1 MYRKILVAYDGS
13 EGAKRA
19 LRAGIDIAKRY
30 GAELHSIAVVEKL
43 PHFAATVGEV
53 KEALRELTTRYEWIS
68 QDAARVAKDQG
79 IDLHAKVQP
88 GHEVEAVVTYA
99 KEGKFDLLVIGFSG
113 HSHAFGRVMGGTAQN
128 LARLSPC
135 TVMIAK

>member
-13 EGAKRA
+13 DGAKKA
-19 LRAGIDIAKRY
+19 LRAGLDLAKRY

-53 KEALRELTTRYEWIS
+53 KEALRELTTRYEWVS
-68 QDAARVAKDQG
+68 QEAAREAREGGVE
-79 IDLHAKVQP
+79 LHTKVQP
-88 GHEVEAVVTYA
+88 GHEVEDVVNYA

-128 LARLSPC
+128 LARLAPC

>member
-19 LRAGIDIAKRY
+19 LRTGIDIAKRY

-68 QDAARVAKDQG
+68 QEAARVAKDQG
-79 IDLHAKVQP
+79 VELRTKVQP
-88 GHEVEAVVTYA
+88 GHEVEAVVDYTR
-99 KEGKFDLLVIGFSG
+99 EGKFDLLIIGFSG

-135 TVMIAK
+135 TVMIVK

>member
-19 LRAGIDIAKRY
+19 LRAGIDLAKRY
-30 GAELHSIAVVEKL
+30 DAELHSIAVVEKL

-53 KEALRELTTRYEWIS
+53 KEALRELTTRYEWVS
-68 QDAARVAKDQG
+68 QEAVRAAKDQG
-79 IDLHAKVQP
+79 IELHTKVQP
-88 GHEVEAVVTYA
+88 GHEVEAIVDYA
-99 KEGKFDLLVIGFSG
+99 RQGKFDLLVIGFSG

-128 LARLSPC
+128 LTRLAPC
-135 TVMIAK
+135 TVMVAK

>member
-1 MYRKILVAYDGS
+1 MFHKILVAYDGS
-13 EGAKRA
+13 DGAKRA
-19 LRAGIDIAKRY
+19 LHAAIDLAKRY

-68 QDAARVAKDQG
+68 QEAVRVAKDRG
-79 IDLHAKVQP
+79 VELHTKVQP
-88 GHEVEAVVTYA
+88 GHEVEAVVNYA
-99 KEGKFDLLVIGFSG
+99 KEGKFDLLVVGFSG

-135 TVMIAK
+135 TVVIAK

>member
-13 EGAKRA
+13 DGAKRA
-19 LRAGIDIAKRY
+19 LAAAIDVARRY

-68 QDAARVAKDQG
+68 QEAAREAKGHG
-79 IDLHAKVQP
+79 IELHTKVQP
-88 GHEVEAVVTYA
+88 GHEVEAVVDYA
-99 KEGKFDLLVIGFSG
+99 REGKFDLLVIGFSG

-128 LARLSPC
+128 LTRLAPC
-135 TVMIAK
+135 AVLVAK

>member
-13 EGAKRA
+13 DGAKRA
-19 LRAGIDIAKRY
+19 LASAIDVAKRY
-30 GAELHSIAVVEKL
+30 AAELHSIAVVEKL

-68 QDAARVAKDQG
+68 QEAARVAKDQG
-79 IDLHAKVQP
+79 IELHTKVQP
-88 GHEVEAVVTYA
+88 GHEVEAVVNYA
-99 KEGKFDLLVIGFSG
+99 KEGKFDLQVIGFSG

-128 LARLSPC
+128 LTRLAPC
-135 TVMIAK
+135 AVLVAK

>member
-1 MYRKILVAYDGS
+1 MFRKILVAYDGS
-13 EGAKRA
+13 EGANRA
-19 LRAGIDIAKRY
+19 LNAGIDLAKRY
-30 GAELHSIAVVEKL
+30 GAELQAIAVVEKL

-53 KEALRELTTRYEWIS
+53 KEALRELTARYEWTS
-68 QDAARVAKDQG
+68 QEAVRLAKQQG
-79 IDLHAKVQP
+79 IELHTKVQP
-88 GHEVEAVVTYA
+88 GHEVEVIVNYA

-128 LARLSPC
+128 LARLAPC

>member
-13 EGAKRA
+13 DGAKKA
-19 LRAGIDIAKRY
+19 LRAGIDLAKRY
-30 GAELHSIAVVEKL
+30 GAELHSVAVVEKL

-68 QDAARVAKDQG
+68 QEAARVAKDQG
-79 IDLHAKVQP
+79 VELRTKVTP
-88 GHEVEAVVTYA
+88 GHEVEAVVDYA
-99 KEGKFDLLVIGFSG
+99 REGKFDLLVIGFSG

-128 LARLSPC
+128 LARLAPC